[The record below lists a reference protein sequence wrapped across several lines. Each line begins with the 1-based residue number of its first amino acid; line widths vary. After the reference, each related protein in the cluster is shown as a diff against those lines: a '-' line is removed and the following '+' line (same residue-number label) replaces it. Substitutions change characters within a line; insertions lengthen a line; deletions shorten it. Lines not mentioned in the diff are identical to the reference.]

1 MNIGSNV
8 PNVNMMNTMN
18 ADNTELTPV
27 MTDGPTGTLARR
39 ECEEN
44 WEILLA
50 AFLDSQDLR
59 QKSRETYYWGMVQY
73 FRWMQESGHAMKSM
87 TPADV
92 MSFKNFMVKK
102 RLSPLTIGSYLTAVR
117 QFYKW
122 TENTMLYPN
131 IARSVKPPRGKKGFR
146 KMHLNETEASDMLAY
161 LKSKSLRDYA
171 IVNLILRTGLRTIE
185 VVRADVEDIRHKRG
199 RRILKVWG
207 KGYDDK
213 DNFVI
218 LGDAVWNPIQEYLN
232 TRGLQS
238 KKEPLFVTDGKG
250 HRGARM
256 STRSVQ
262 YVCKESMKAIGLEGH
277 EYSAHSLR
285 HTTAVLILKN
295 GGDWQDVQR
304 VLRHSSP
311 ATSQIYTASIEEEVR
326 LDRNPE
332 GILDDVL

>member
-18 ADNTELTPV
+18 ADNTDLTPV

-311 ATSQIYTASIEEEVR
+311 VTSQIYTASIEEEVR

>member
-18 ADNTELTPV
+18 ADNTDLTPV

-102 RLSPLTIGSYLTAVR
+102 RLSPLTICSYLTAVR

-332 GILDDVL
+332 SILDNVI

>member
-18 ADNTELTPV
+18 ADNTDLTPV

-232 TRGLQS
+232 TRCMQS

>member
-1 MNIGSNV
+1 MIIGSTI
-8 PNVNMMNTMN
+8 PNENMMNTLC
-18 ADNTELTPV
+18 DITTDFEL
-27 MTDGPTGTLARR
+27 PTVSSGSRLLERR
-39 ECEEN
+39 ESEEN
-44 WEILLA
+44 WEVLLA
-50 AFLDSQDLR
+50 AFLDSQDIR
-59 QKSRETYYWGMVQY
+59 QTSRDTYYWGMVQY
-73 FRWMQESGHAMKSM
+73 FRWIQSSRRVMKTM

-92 MSFKNFMVKK
+92 MSFKSFLIKQK
-102 RLSPLTIGSYLTAVR
+102 LSALTVSSYLTSVR
-117 QFYKW
+117 RFYAW

-131 IARSVKPPRGKKGFR
+131 IARSVRPPRGKKGFK
-146 KMHLNETEASDMLAY
+146 KMHLNENEVGELLSH
-161 LKSKSLRDYA
+161 LKAKSLRDYA

-185 VVRADVEDIRHKRG
+185 VIRADIGDIKHKRG

-207 KGYDDK
+207 KGFDDK

-218 LGDAVWNPIQEYLN
+218 LGDATWNPIQEYLN
-232 TRGLQS
+232 SRGKV
-238 KKEPLFVTDGKG
+238 KKDEPLFITDGKG

-262 YVCKESMKAIGLEGH
+262 YVCKEAMKAIGLEGH

-304 VLRHSSP
+304 VLRHASP
-311 ATSQIYTASIEEEVR
+311 STSQIYTATIEEEVR

-332 GILDDVL
+332 GILDNVI

>member
-18 ADNTELTPV
+18 ADNTDLTPV

-73 FRWMQESGHAMKSM
+73 FRWMQESGLAMKSM

-332 GILDDVL
+332 SILDNVI

>member
-1 MNIGSNV
+1 
-8 PNVNMMNTMN
+8 MN
-18 ADNTELTPV
+18 ADNTDLTPV

-171 IVNLILRTGLRTIE
+171 MVNLILRTGLRTIE

-332 GILDDVL
+332 SILDKVI

>member
-1 MNIGSNV
+1 
-8 PNVNMMNTMN
+8 MN
-18 ADNTELTPV
+18 ADNTDLTPV

-207 KGYDDK
+207 KG
-213 DNFVI
+213 
-218 LGDAVWNPIQEYLN
+218 
-232 TRGLQS
+232 
-238 KKEPLFVTDGKG
+238 
-250 HRGARM
+250 
-256 STRSVQ
+256 
-262 YVCKESMKAIGLEGH
+262 
-277 EYSAHSLR
+277 
-285 HTTAVLILKN
+285 
-295 GGDWQDVQR
+295 
-304 VLRHSSP
+304 
-311 ATSQIYTASIEEEVR
+311 
-326 LDRNPE
+326 
-332 GILDDVL
+332 

>member
-18 ADNTELTPV
+18 ADNTDLTPV
-27 MTDGPTGTLARR
+27 MTDGPTGTLERR

-44 WEILLA
+44 WEVLLA

-171 IVNLILRTGLRTIE
+171 MVNLILRTGLRTIE

-332 GILDDVL
+332 GILDNVL

>member
-1 MNIGSNV
+1 MIIGSTI
-8 PNVNMMNTMN
+8 PNENMMNTLC
-18 ADNTELTPV
+18 DITTDFEL
-27 MTDGPTGTLARR
+27 PTVSSGSGLLERR
-39 ECEEN
+39 ESEEN
-44 WEILLA
+44 WEVLLA
-50 AFLDSQDLR
+50 AFLDSQDIR
-59 QKSRETYYWGMVQY
+59 QTSRDTYYWGMVQY
-73 FRWMQESGHAMKSM
+73 FRWIQSSGRVMKTM

-92 MSFKNFMVKK
+92 MSFKSFLIKQK
-102 RLSPLTIGSYLTAVR
+102 LSALTVSSYLTSVR
-117 QFYKW
+117 RFYSW

-131 IARSVKPPRGKKGFR
+131 IARSVRPPRGKKGFK
-146 KMHLNETEASDMLAY
+146 KMHLNESEAGELLSH
-161 LKSKSLRDYA
+161 LKAKSLRDYA

-185 VVRADVEDIRHKRG
+185 VIRADIGDIKHKRG

-207 KGYDDK
+207 KGFDDK

-218 LGDAVWNPIQEYLN
+218 LGDATWNPIHEYLN
-232 TRGLQS
+232 SRGKV
-238 KKEPLFVTDGKG
+238 KKDEPLFITDGKG

-262 YVCKESMKAIGLEGH
+262 YVCKEAMKAIGLEGH

-304 VLRHSSP
+304 VLRHASP
-311 ATSQIYTASIEEEVR
+311 STSQIYTATIEEEVR

-332 GILDDVL
+332 GILDNVI

>member
-1 MNIGSNV
+1 MIIGSTI
-8 PNVNMMNTMN
+8 PNENMMNTLC
-18 ADNTELTPV
+18 DITTDFELSTV
-27 MTDGPTGTLARR
+27 SSGSCLLERR
-39 ECEEN
+39 ESEEN
-44 WEILLA
+44 WEVLLA
-50 AFLDSQDLR
+50 AFLDSQDIR
-59 QKSRETYYWGMVQY
+59 QTSRDTYYWGMVQY
-73 FRWMQESGHAMKSM
+73 FRWIQSSGRVMKTM

-92 MSFKNFMVKK
+92 MSFKSFLIQQK
-102 RLSPLTIGSYLTAVR
+102 LSALTVSSYLTAVR
-117 QFYKW
+117 RFYAW

-131 IARSVKPPRGKKGFR
+131 IARSVRPPRGMKGFK
-146 KMHLNETEASDMLAY
+146 KMHLNENEAGELLSH
-161 LKSKSLRDYA
+161 LKAKSLRDYA

-185 VVRADVEDIRHKRG
+185 VIRADIGDIKHKRG

-207 KGYDDK
+207 KGFDDK

-218 LGDAVWNPIQEYLN
+218 LGDATWNPIQEYLN
-232 TRGLQS
+232 SRGKV
-238 KKEPLFVTDGKG
+238 KKDEPLFITDGKG

-262 YVCKESMKAIGLEGH
+262 YVCKEAMKAIGLEGH

-304 VLRHSSP
+304 VLRHASP
-311 ATSQIYTASIEEEVR
+311 STSQIYTATIEEEVR

-332 GILDDVL
+332 GILDNVI

>member
-1 MNIGSNV
+1 
-8 PNVNMMNTMN
+8 MN
-18 ADNTELTPV
+18 ADNTDLTPV

-171 IVNLILRTGLRTIE
+171 MVNLILRTGLRTIE

-332 GILDDVL
+332 SILDNVI

>member
-1 MNIGSNV
+1 MIIGSTI
-8 PNVNMMNTMN
+8 PNENMMNTMC
-18 ADNTELTPV
+18 DITTDFEL
-27 MTDGPTGTLARR
+27 PTVSSGSRLLERR
-39 ECEEN
+39 ESEEN
-44 WEILLA
+44 WEVLLA
-50 AFLDSQDLR
+50 AFLDSQDIR
-59 QKSRETYYWGMVQY
+59 QTSRDTYYWGMVQY
-73 FRWMQESGHAMKSM
+73 FRWIQSSGRVMKTM

-92 MSFKNFMVKK
+92 MSFKSYLVKQK
-102 RLSPLTIGSYLTAVR
+102 LSALTVGSYLTSVR
-117 QFYKW
+117 RFYAW

-131 IARSVKPPRGKKGFR
+131 IARSVRPPRGKKGFK
-146 KMHLNETEASDMLAY
+146 KMHLNESESSALLSY
-161 LKSKSLRDYA
+161 LKAKSLRDYA

-185 VVRADVEDIRHKRG
+185 VIRADIGDVKHKRG

-207 KGYDDK
+207 KGFDDK

-218 LGDAVWNPIQEYLN
+218 LGDATWNPIQEYLN
-232 TRGLQS
+232 SRGKV
-238 KKEPLFVTDGKG
+238 KKDEPLFITDGKG

-262 YVCKESMKAIGLEGH
+262 YVCKEAMKAIGLEGH

-304 VLRHSSP
+304 VLRHASP
-311 ATSQIYTASIEEEVR
+311 STSQIYTATIEEEVR

-332 GILDDVL
+332 GILDNVI

>member
-18 ADNTELTPV
+18 ADNTDLTPV

-73 FRWMQESGHAMKSM
+73 FRWMQESGHAIKSM

-332 GILDDVL
+332 SILDNVI

>member
-232 TRGLQS
+232 TRCMQS

-332 GILDDVL
+332 SILDNVI

>member
-1 MNIGSNV
+1 
-8 PNVNMMNTMN
+8 MN
-18 ADNTELTPV
+18 ADNTDLTPV
-27 MTDGPTGTLARR
+27 MTDGSTGTLARR

-238 KKEPLFVTDGKG
+238 KNEPLFVTDGKG

-332 GILDDVL
+332 SILDNVI

>member
-18 ADNTELTPV
+18 ADNTDLTPV

-232 TRGLQS
+232 TRCMKS

-332 GILDDVL
+332 SILDNVI